1 MTANPVDADLAGEL
15 SASVQR
21 LCAAFPAEYW
31 RNADASHRFPVEF
44 REAVAAGGFLG
55 VAMPEQYGG
64 SGLGIREAAL
74 ILKAIAASGAGASG
88 TSAVHMNIFGL
99 HPIVVAGTEDQKS
112 RFLPP
117 IISGEHHAC
126 FAVTEPNSGLDAG
139 RLETR
144 AERRGDRYVITGR
157 KIWISTAQIATH
169 MLIVARTGGAG
180 LSGLTLFYSPLDRN
194 KVEIREI
201 DKMGRAAVDSN
212 MLFIEGLEVPVEN
225 RIGEEGDG
233 FKILLHGLNPERI
246 LAAAGCVGIGLAA
259 LERASAYARERVVF
273 GRQIGSNQGVSH
285 PLAEAWAKL
294 EAADALV
301 ARAAALYDSGRP
313 CGPQA
318 NAAKYLA
325 AEASF
330 EACEAAVLTL
340 GGMGYAKEYDVERLF
355 RESMIGRIAPVSRQ
369 MIFNF
374 ISEKVLDL
382 PRSY

>member
-1 MTANPVDADLAGEL
+1 MASGIDEAFASDEL
-15 SASVQR
+15 TESVRR
-21 LCAAFPAEYW
+21 LCTGFPAEYW
-31 RNADASHRFPVEF
+31 RTADAEYRFPVEF
-44 REAVAAGGFLG
+44 RQAVADAGYLG
-55 VAMPEQYGG
+55 VAMPEAYGG

-74 ILKAIAASGAGASG
+74 ILKAISGSGAGASG

-99 HPIVVAGTEDQKS
+99 HPVVVAGTEDQKT

-126 FAVTEPNSGLDAG
+126 FAVTEPNSGLDTG
-139 RLETR
+139 KLETVAVR
-144 AERRGDRYVITGR
+144 DGDVYRITGR
-157 KIWISTAQIATH
+157 KIWISTAQIASH
-169 MLIVARTGGAG
+169 MLIVARTGGEGLKG
-180 LSGLTLFYSPLDRN
+180 LSLFYAPLDRTR
-194 KVEIREI
+194 VEVREI

-225 RIGEEGDG
+225 RIGAEGDG

-246 LAAAGCVGIGLAA
+246 LVAAGAIGLGQAA
-259 LERASAYARERVVF
+259 LEKAAQYARERVVF
-273 GRQIGSNQGVSH
+273 GRPIGANQGVAH

-294 EAADALV
+294 EAADALMM
-301 ARAAALYDSGRP
+301 RAAALYDAGLPS
-313 CGPQA
+313 GPQA
-318 NAAKYLA
+318 NAAKYMA

-330 EACEAAVLTL
+330 AACEAAVLTL

-369 MIFNF
+369 MILNF

>member
-1 MTANPVDADLAGEL
+1 MASGIDEAFASDEL
-15 SASVQR
+15 TESVRR
-21 LCAAFPAEYW
+21 LCTGFPAEYW
-31 RNADASHRFPVEF
+31 RTADAEHRFPVEF
-44 REAVAAGGFLG
+44 RQAVADAGYLG
-55 VAMPEQYGG
+55 VAMPEAYGG

-74 ILKAIAASGAGASG
+74 ILKAIAGSGAGASG

-99 HPIVVAGTEDQKS
+99 HPVVVAGTEDQKT

-126 FAVTEPNSGLDAG
+126 FAVTEPNSGLDTG
-139 RLETR
+139 KLETIAVR
-144 AERRGDRYVITGR
+144 DGDVYRITGR
-157 KIWISTAQIATH
+157 KIWISTAQIASH
-169 MLIVARTGGAG
+169 MLIVARTGGEGLKG
-180 LSGLTLFYSPLDRN
+180 LSLFYAPLDRTR
-194 KVEIREI
+194 VEVREI

-225 RIGEEGDG
+225 RIGAEGDG

-246 LAAAGCVGIGLAA
+246 LVAAGAIGLGQAA
-259 LERASAYARERVVF
+259 LEKAAQYARERVVF
-273 GRQIGSNQGVSH
+273 GRPIGANQGVAH

-294 EAADALV
+294 EAADALMM
-301 ARAAALYDSGRP
+301 RAAALYDAGLPS
-313 CGPQA
+313 GPQA
-318 NAAKYLA
+318 NAAKYMA

-330 EACEAAVLTL
+330 AACEAAVLTL

-369 MIFNF
+369 MILNF

>member
-1 MTANPVDADLAGEL
+1 MTTFEENAGVADEL

-31 RNADASHRFPVEF
+31 READAGHRFPVEF
-44 REAVAAGGFLG
+44 RKAVAEAGYLG
-55 VAMPEQYGG
+55 VAMPEAYGG

-74 ILKAIAASGAGASG
+74 ILKEIAASGAGASG

-99 HPIVVAGTEDQKS
+99 HPVVVAGTGAQKA

-126 FAVTEPNSGLDAG
+126 FAVTEPNSGLDTG
-139 RLETR
+139 KLETR
-144 AERRGDRYVITGR
+144 AERDGDRYIITGR

-169 MLIVARTGGAG
+169 MLIVARTGGSG
-180 LSGLTLFYSPLDRN
+180 LSGLSLFYAPLDRS
-194 KVEIREI
+194 KIEVREI
-201 DKMGRAAVDSN
+201 EKMGRAAVDSN
-212 MLFIEGLEVPVEN
+212 MLFIEGLEVPIEN

-259 LERASAYARERVVF
+259 LQRASAYARERVVF

-294 EAADALV
+294 EAADALI
-301 ARAAALYDSGRP
+301 ARAADLYDSGRP

-330 EACEAAVLTL
+330 DACEAAVLTL

-369 MIFNF
+369 MILNF

>member
-1 MTANPVDADLAGEL
+1 MTASPVDAGIADEL

-31 RNADASHRFPVEF
+31 RQVDADHRFPVEF
-44 REAVAAGGFLG
+44 RKAVAEAGFLG
-55 VAMPEQYGG
+55 VAMPEAFGG

-74 ILKAIAASGAGASG
+74 ILKEIAASGAGASG

-99 HPIVVAGTEDQKS
+99 HPVVVAGTEDQKA

-126 FAVTEPNSGLDAG
+126 FAVTEPNSGLDTG

-144 AERRGDRYVITGR
+144 AERDGDRYIINGR

-169 MLIVARTGGAG
+169 MLIVARTGGKG
-180 LSGLTLFYSPLDRN
+180 LSGLSLFYAPLDRS
-194 KVEIREI
+194 KIEVREI

-246 LAAAGCVGIGLAA
+246 LAAAGCIGLGLAA
-259 LERASAYARERVVF
+259 LDRASAYARERVVF

-285 PLAEAWAKL
+285 PLADAWAKL
-294 EAADALV
+294 EAADALMM
-301 ARAAALYDSGRP
+301 RAANLYDSGQP

-318 NAAKYLA
+318 NAVKYLA

-330 EACEAAVLTL
+330 DACEAAVLTL
-340 GGMGYAKEYDVERLF
+340 GGMGYAKEYDVERLL

-369 MIFNF
+369 MILNF

>member
-1 MTANPVDADLAGEL
+1 MSNGFGEAV
-15 SASVQR
+15 ASDELTESVRR
-21 LCAAFPAEYW
+21 LCADFPAEYW
-31 RNADASHRFPVEF
+31 RNADSQHRFPVEF
-44 REAVAAGGFLG
+44 RQAVADAGYLG
-55 VAMPEQYGG
+55 VAMPEEFGG

-74 ILKAIAASGAGASG
+74 ILKAISGSGAGASG

-99 HPIVVAGTEDQKS
+99 HPVVAAGTQDQKA

-126 FAVTEPNSGLDAG
+126 FAVTEPNSGLDTG
-139 RLETR
+139 SLETV
-144 AERRGDRYVITGR
+144 ARRDGDLYRVTGR
-157 KIWISTAQIATH
+157 KLWISTAQIATH
-169 MLIVARTGGAG
+169 MLIVARTGGPGLKG
-180 LSGLTLFYSPLDRN
+180 LSLFYSPLDRSRI
-194 KVEIREI
+194 EIREI
-201 DKMGRAAVDSN
+201 DKMGRSAVDSN
-212 MLFIEGLEVPVEN
+212 MLFIEDLEIPVEN
-225 RIGEEGDG
+225 RIGAEGDG
-233 FKILLHGLNPERI
+233 FRILLHGLNPERI
-246 LAAAGCVGIGLAA
+246 LVAAGCIGQGMAA
-259 LERASAYARERVVF
+259 LERASAYARERQVF
-273 GRQIGSNQGVSH
+273 GRPIGANQGVAH

-294 EAADALV
+294 EAADALMM
-301 ARAAALYDSGRP
+301 RAASLYDSGQP

-330 EACEAAVLTL
+330 AACETAVLTL

-369 MIFNF
+369 MILNF

>member
-1 MTANPVDADLAGEL
+1 MASGIDEAFASDEL
-15 SASVQR
+15 TESVRR
-21 LCAAFPAEYW
+21 LCTGFPAEYW
-31 RNADASHRFPVEF
+31 RTADAEHRFPVEF
-44 REAVAAGGFLG
+44 RQAVADAGYLG
-55 VAMPEQYGG
+55 VAMPEAYGG

-74 ILKAIAASGAGASG
+74 ILKAIAGSGAGASG

-99 HPIVVAGTEDQKS
+99 HPVVVAGTEDQKT

-126 FAVTEPNSGLDAG
+126 FAVTEPNSGLDTG
-139 RLETR
+139 KLETVAVR
-144 AERRGDRYVITGR
+144 DGDVYRITGR
-157 KIWISTAQIATH
+157 KIWISTAQIASH
-169 MLIVARTGGAG
+169 MLIVARTGGEGLKG
-180 LSGLTLFYSPLDRN
+180 LSLFYAPLDRTR
-194 KVEIREI
+194 VEVREI

-225 RIGEEGDG
+225 RIGAEGDG

-246 LAAAGCVGIGLAA
+246 LVAAGAIGLGQAA
-259 LERASAYARERVVF
+259 LEKAAQYARERVVF
-273 GRQIGSNQGVSH
+273 GRPIGANQGVAH

-294 EAADALV
+294 EAADALMM
-301 ARAAALYDSGRP
+301 RAAALYDAGLPS
-313 CGPQA
+313 GPQA
-318 NAAKYLA
+318 NAAKYMA

-330 EACEAAVLTL
+330 AACEAAVLTL

-369 MIFNF
+369 MILNF

>member
-1 MTANPVDADLAGEL
+1 MANGIDEAFASDEL
-15 SASVQR
+15 TESVRR
-21 LCAAFPAEYW
+21 LCADFPAEYW
-31 RNADASHRFPVEF
+31 RTADAEHRFPVEF
-44 REAVAAGGFLG
+44 RQAVADAGYLG
-55 VAMPEQYGG
+55 VAMPEAYGG

-74 ILKAIAASGAGASG
+74 ILKAISASGAGASG

-99 HPIVVAGTEDQKS
+99 HPVVVAGTEDQKV

-126 FAVTEPNSGLDAG
+126 FAVTEPNSGLDTG
-139 RLETR
+139 KLETVAVR
-144 AERRGDRYVITGR
+144 DGDVYRINGR
-157 KIWISTAQIATH
+157 KIWISTAQIASH
-169 MLIVARTGGAG
+169 MLIVARTGGEGLKG
-180 LSGLTLFYSPLDRN
+180 LSLFYAPLDRK
-194 KVEIREI
+194 KVEVREI

-212 MLFIEGLEVPVEN
+212 MLFIEDLEVPFEN
-225 RIGEEGDG
+225 RIGGEGDG

-246 LAAAGCVGIGLAA
+246 LVAAGAIGLGMAA
-259 LERASAYARERVVF
+259 LEKAAQYARERVVF
-273 GRQIGSNQGVSH
+273 GRPIGANQGVAH

-294 EAADALV
+294 EAADALMM
-301 ARAAALYDSGRP
+301 RAAHLYDSDQP

-318 NAAKYLA
+318 NAAKYMA

-330 EACEAAVLTL
+330 AACEAAVLTL

-369 MIFNF
+369 MILNF

>member
-1 MTANPVDADLAGEL
+1 MPNGFEEAFASDEL
-15 SASVQR
+15 TESVRR
-21 LCAAFPAEYW
+21 LCTDFPAEYW
-31 RNADASHRFPVEF
+31 RDADNQHRFPVEF
-44 REAVAAGGFLG
+44 RQAVADAGYLG
-55 VAMPEQYGG
+55 VAMPEEFGG

-74 ILKAIAASGAGASG
+74 ILKTISGSGAGASG

-99 HPIVVAGTEDQKS
+99 HPVVAAGTHDQKT

-126 FAVTEPNSGLDAG
+126 FAVTEPNSGLDTG
-139 RLETR
+139 SLET
-144 AERRGDRYVITGR
+144 AARRDGDVYRVTGR
-157 KIWISTAQIATH
+157 KLWISTAQIATH
-169 MLIVARTGGAG
+169 MLIVARTGGPGLKG
-180 LSGLTLFYSPLDRN
+180 LSLFYSPLDRSRI
-194 KVEIREI
+194 EIREI
-201 DKMGRAAVDSN
+201 DKMGRGAVDSN
-212 MLFIEGLEVPVEN
+212 MLFIEDLEIPVEN
-225 RIGEEGDG
+225 RVGEEGDG

-246 LAAAGCVGIGLAA
+246 LVAAGCIGLGMAA
-259 LERASAYARERVVF
+259 LKRASAYARERHVF
-273 GRQIGSNQGVSH
+273 GRQIGANQGVAH

-294 EAADALV
+294 EAADALMM
-301 ARAAALYDSGRP
+301 RAASLYDSGQP

-330 EACEAAVLTL
+330 AACETAVLTL

-369 MIFNF
+369 MILNF

>member
-1 MTANPVDADLAGEL
+1 MTASPGDAGIVDEL
-15 SASVQR
+15 SASVRR

-31 RNADASHRFPVEF
+31 RQADADHRFPVEF
-44 REAVAAGGFLG
+44 RKAVAEAGYLG
-55 VAMPEQYGG
+55 VAMPEAYGG

-74 ILKAIAASGAGASG
+74 ILKTIAASGAGASG

-99 HPIVVAGTEDQKS
+99 HPVVVAGTEDQKA

-117 IISGEHHAC
+117 IVSGEHHAC
-126 FAVTEPNSGLDAG
+126 FAVTEPNSGLDTG

-144 AERRGDRYVITGR
+144 AERNGDRYLITGR
-157 KIWISTAQIATH
+157 KIWISTAQIASH
-169 MLIVARTGGAG
+169 MLIVARTGGTGLAG
-180 LSGLTLFYSPLDRN
+180 LSLFYAPLDRDRIE
-194 KVEIREI
+194 VREI
-201 DKMGRAAVDSN
+201 PKMGRAAVDSN

-225 RIGEEGDG
+225 RIGAEGDG

-294 EAADALV
+294 EAADALTM
-301 ARAAALYDSGRP
+301 RAAELYDSGQS

-330 EACEAAVLTL
+330 DACEAAVLTL

-369 MIFNF
+369 MILNF